1 MSEVNE
7 ANRLKGRIKN
17 GRSRCGRTIQRDRVC
32 RCWIRVPQVGQKR
45 VRERNEKALRGD
57 RTFDE
62 RKRKVV
68 RKNRREKE
76 KWYEKTVEKKN
87 RVALLRQEVEDANK
101 DFRDTNEALRKLR
114 LAREDLDDHED
125 IEPKLGD
132 YYEPSDEMKTYMNV
146 VTGVVGSV
154 SGFLVT
160 KLLF

>member
-1 MSEVNE
+1 MAGVVAGGLFNAIAFAGAGYVFHKLDRNGYEKEMKRHNE
-7 ANRLKGRIKN
+7 AMEIL
-17 GRSRCGRTIQRDRVC
+17 
-32 RCWIRVPQVGQKR
+32 
-45 VRERNEKALRGD
+45 A
-57 RTFDE
+57 
-62 RKRKVV
+62 
-68 RKNRREKE
+68 REKE

-87 RVALLRQEVEDANK
+87 KVALLRQEIEDANK

-125 IEPKLGD
+125 IEPKLGN
-132 YYEPSDEMKTYMNV
+132 YYEPSDEMKMYMNV